1 MHPSFDLWG
10 LTSLPAYF
18 TLLMV
23 GFTLAILWVHAEG
36 MRLGMDGNALLDL
49 GLLMLVCGLLGSR
62 ALHVV
67 ADGQWQDYV
76 NLCLNPDQVTA
87 LAMPDGKPCGTDAA
101 CLQAGLG
108 DRCLASGS
116 CGQYQD
122 CLRVFKIWYG
132 GYAYYGGLLL
142 AVPVGLWFLR
152 KKHLPVWRV
161 ADLASF
167 GISLGLVFGRAGC
180 FLAGCCFGGVTSG
193 AFGVSFPPGSPAWE
207 RHVDTHALGRLA
219 AHSLPVHATQ
229 LYEALGCGILCA
241 VCFVW
246 VRRGV
251 RFAGQAFFV
260 FLLGYACL
268 RFALEFFRDDD
279 RGLWLFGWSTS
290 QWISVPLAIWAI
302 GSLVAGRAIP
312 SLGGA
317 SPADVGR
324 EPKGA
329 A

>member
-36 MRLGMDGNALLDL
+36 IRLGMDGNALLDL
-49 GLLMLVCGLLGSR
+49 GLLMLVCGLVGSR

-67 ADGQWQDYV
+67 ADGQWNDYV
-76 NLCLNPDQVTA
+76 HLCLDPDKVTA
-87 LAMPDGKPCGTDAA
+87 LAMPDRQPCASDAA

-108 DRCLASGS
+108 DRCLPSGS
-116 CGQYQD
+116 CGQYRD

-167 GISLGLVFGRAGC
+167 GIALGLVFGRAGC
-180 FLAGCCFGGVTSG
+180 FLAGCCFGSVTS
-193 AFGVSFPPGSPAWE
+193 ASVGVAFPPGSPAWE
-207 RHVDTHALGRLA
+207 RHVHDHALSGLA
-219 AHSLPVHATQ
+219 AHSLPVHPTQ
-229 LYEALGCGILCA
+229 LYEAAGCGILCLL
-241 VCFVW
+241 CFAL

-260 FLLGYACL
+260 FLLGYAFL
-268 RFALEFFRDDD
+268 RFGLEFFRDDD
-279 RGLWLFGWSTS
+279 RGQWLWNWSTS
-290 QWISVPLAIWAI
+290 QWISVPLALWA
-302 GSLVAGRAIP
+302 LAALALGRAVPALASRTAADTIVAN
-312 SLGGA
+312 GA
-317 SPADVGR
+317 DS
-324 EPKGA
+324 
-329 A
+329 